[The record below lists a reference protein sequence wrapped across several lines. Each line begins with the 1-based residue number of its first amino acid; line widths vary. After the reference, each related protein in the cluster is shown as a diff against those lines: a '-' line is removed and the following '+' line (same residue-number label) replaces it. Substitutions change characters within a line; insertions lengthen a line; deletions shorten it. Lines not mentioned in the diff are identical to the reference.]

1 MEEGLAGIRK
11 QLGLSCLSKVELAR
25 QFGISR
31 QIKVSTVRIWEGSP
45 RLVALAILRVSG
57 SAWGQAKQLLPPKL
71 VDRLIYAAK
80 NFPEIG
86 WLEILPKDEGKEVRE
101 TYIVY
106 ECLGQAFQRI
116 RAAEYPPDSPSDTKD
131 RRKRQA
137 LKTGC
142 LILAFFK

>member
-1 MEEGLAGIRK
+1 MDGRRFGWIRE
-11 QLGLSCLSKVELAR
+11 QLGLFKVELAR

-31 QIKVSTVRIWEGSP
+31 QSLCRCIWEGPP

-57 SAWGQAKQLLPPKL
+57 SAWGQAKELLPPKL

-80 NFPEIG
+80 NFAEIG
-86 WLEILPKDEGKEVRE
+86 RLEILPKDEGKEVRE

-106 ECLGQAFQRI
+106 ERLERAFQRI

-131 RRKRQA
+131 RNKCQA
-137 LKTGC
+137 LK
-142 LILAFFK
+142 LAT